1 MSRLLLAVAAFT
13 LALAS
18 PAQDDKAAKY
28 VRLVHADTGKV
39 LAVADDSDES
49 GTRTVL
55 AKEDA
60 KNQAQQWKLEKD
72 GQHLKIV
79 NRKSGKVLDV
89 YEDSRDEGTQI
100 IIWDEKPEGFD
111 NQRWAWVGDAK
122 ERRLKS
128 KSSELVLDVGADG
141 QVIQK
146 KADDK
151 AKGQLWRVVEAK
163 E

>member
-1 MSRLLLAVAAFT
+1 MSRALLAAAA
-13 LALAS
+13 LALAAAGS
-18 PAQDDKAAKY
+18 PAQDAKY

-49 GTRTVL
+49 GARTVL

-60 KNQAQQWKLEKD
+60 KNQTQQWTLEKD
-72 GQHLKIV
+72 GQFLKIV

-89 YEDSRDEGTQI
+89 YEDSQDEGTQI
-100 IIWDEKPEGFD
+100 IIWDDKPEGND
-111 NQRWAWVGDAK
+111 NQRWQWVGEGK

-128 KSSELVLDVGADG
+128 KSSSLVLDIDDG
-141 QVIQK
+141 KVIQK

-151 AKGQLWRVVEAK
+151 AKAQLWRVVEVK